1 MHKHRISSS
10 SLLSVGVKILLGV
23 ALASNLFIG
32 TLLYV
37 NLQSS
42 RTLNTTVDELLTLR
56 EELSTNLRQTIVELQ
71 ETLLGL
77 PDFFHIDPRKE
88 ILAMLETEFVIS
100 KRETLTGR
108 ESYASLYS
116 RKERRDLAQ
125 DGFIVQTGDA
135 LAISYGLLDAEGTF
149 RDAVMRLTLSST
161 DLQADGERLRNLVA
175 TVSTTANSP
184 DALRRRVT
192 ALNTT
197 IADASLE
204 AEATRTEILAHV
216 ENIASTER
224 QLATTR
230 RQQRTFTL
238 SMGAVAIVANLIV
251 LFLLVRRIV
260 EKPLKD
266 LTRTI
271 LRINS
276 GETMPVPYANR
287 RDQIGV
293 LSGAISRFQEALHS
307 IQADE
312 QRKSTERAL
321 LQDMFDAMTRMVHS
335 LDDQSRELVDA
346 AGRMQELAATTKEQS
361 QSVNSRA
368 EETALHTTEV
378 TKSTAEL
385 QRGFAEVQHEVVAQN
400 RIVASILADNTSSR
414 ESANGL
420 REAISSVHAIIDTVR
435 DITDQT
441 KLLALNATIEAARAG
456 SAGKGFGVVASEV
469 KQLSL
474 KTEQATTEV
483 KEKIAAIEGSARLLF
498 HNIDAIDQRMQTLS
512 QLTAN
517 INDSVA
523 GQCQITETIAS
534 LTVQTSG
541 NTQAVSDA
549 STTLHNGAAATR
561 QLAGHVHE
569 ISSKVSV
576 QLSCLLQETS
586 ETLLAITGETD
597 PAHGGGHQAVATL
610 NVSPHRPCPSTS
622 SPPKALSASCHSP
635 LLETAA

>member
-1 MHKHRISSS
+1 MHQHRVSSFH
-10 SLLSVGVKILLGV
+10 LLSVGVKILLGV

-42 RTLNTTVDELLTLR
+42 RTLNTTVDDLLTLR

-71 ETLLGL
+71 DTLLGL

-88 ILAMLETEFVIS
+88 ILTMLEKEFSIS
-100 KRETLTGR
+100 KRETLEGR
-108 ESYASLYS
+108 ESYTALYS
-116 RKERRDLAQ
+116 RKERRDLAHN
-125 DGFIVQTGDA
+125 GFIVQTGDT
-135 LAISYGLLDAEGTF
+135 LSISYGLLDTEGTF
-149 RDAVMRLTLSST
+149 RDAVLRLTLSSS
-161 DLQADGERLRNLVA
+161 DLQTDGERLRNLVES
-175 TVSTTANSP
+175 VSAAANSP
-184 DALRRRVT
+184 DALRKRVT
-192 ALNTT
+192 ALNAE

-224 QLATTR
+224 QLAATR
-230 RQQRTFTL
+230 QQQRTFTL

-251 LFLLVRRIV
+251 LFFLVRRIV

-271 LRINS
+271 ERINS
-276 GETMPVPYANR
+276 GESMPVPYALR

-293 LSGAISRFQEALHS
+293 LSGAITRFQEALQS

-321 LQDMFDAMTRMVHS
+321 LQEMFDSMTRVVHS

-346 AGRMQELAATTKEQS
+346 AGRMQELAATTQEQS
-361 QSVNSRA
+361 QSVSSRA

-385 QRGFAEVQHEVVAQN
+385 QRGFTDVQHEVVAQN

-456 SAGKGFGVVASEV
+456 NAGKGFGVVASEV

-474 KTEQATTEV
+474 KTEQATAEV
-483 KEKIAAIEGSARLLF
+483 MEKIAAIEGSARLLF

-512 QLTAN
+512 RLTAN
-517 INDSVA
+517 INNSVA
-523 GQCQITETIAS
+523 GQCEVTETIAD
-534 LTVQTSG
+534 LTAQTSG

-561 QLAGHVHE
+561 QLAGQVHD
-569 ISSKVSV
+569 ISSKVSL
-576 QLSCLLQETS
+576 QLSRLLQETS
-586 ETLLAITGETD
+586 ETLLTITGDIT
-597 PAHGGGHQAVATL
+597 ATHGEEHRAAISHDASHT
-610 NVSPHRPCPSTS
+610 SPGPSAA
-622 SPPKALSASCHSP
+622 PRKALAASRPSP
-635 LLETAA
+635 LIEATA